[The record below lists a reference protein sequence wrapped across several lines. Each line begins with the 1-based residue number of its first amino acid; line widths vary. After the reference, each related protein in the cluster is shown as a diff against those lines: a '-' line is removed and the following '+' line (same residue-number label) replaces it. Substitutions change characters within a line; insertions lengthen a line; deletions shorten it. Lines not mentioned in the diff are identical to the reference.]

1 MFLTE
6 CGLMHLL
13 ISMTQDHDLH
23 TPFHFLPDPLL
34 LCVSSSG
41 NLLIISL
48 LSRPQLDLSTLDRI
62 LPIVEIEIGHE
73 EVTKERQARS
83 SYRRDE

>member
-1 MFLTE
+1 M
-6 CGLMHLL
+6 
-13 ISMTQDHDLH
+13 
-23 TPFHFLPDPLL
+23 
-34 LCVSSSG
+34 SSSG